1 MKKQETETNINLGL
15 EYNTG
20 STKVTTEPS
29 NQEEIQIKKVQ
40 GRDEKD
46 KDQSDTAVSG
56 VANFRILSNNQ

>member
-20 STKVTTEPS
+20 RAKVTSEPS
-29 NQEEIQIKKVQ
+29 TQEEIQIEKSK

-46 KDQSDTAVSG
+46 KIQSDSAVSG
-56 VANFRILSNNQ
+56 VANFRILANNQ

>member
-29 NQEEIQIKKVQ
+29 TQEEIQIEKGQ
-40 GRDEKD
+40 GRDERY